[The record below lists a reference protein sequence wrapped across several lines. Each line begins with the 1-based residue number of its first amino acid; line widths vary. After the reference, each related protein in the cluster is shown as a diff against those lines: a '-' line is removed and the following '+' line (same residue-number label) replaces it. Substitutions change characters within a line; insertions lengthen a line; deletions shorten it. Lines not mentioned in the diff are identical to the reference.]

1 MTVEAAARVQIH
13 RPLPPEE
20 QARAD
25 FYALFAS
32 LLNAAPDA
40 KLLGTIAV
48 AGEIPDDGEPAL
60 AKAWREFVAAASVM
74 DEQAAADEYQALF
87 LGVGAVYAVRYLRGR
102 DPLDDMRSYVGV
114 HAGVTMLLADVAGAM
129 AIAARTERGGAT
141 TNVSLHC
148 LAAAKVGPL
157 RATATM
163 LRASRNSAL
172 ADVRV
177 IDVGNAD
184 RLVAVAHVSCGLFAE
199 ERPTS

>member
-1 MTVEAAARVQIH
+1 MRRAGRRRVRLRGMDRDHPSLGCAYFNRLSYRFVDGPSDATVEIDV
-13 RPLPPEE
+13 
-20 QARAD
+20 
-25 FYALFAS
+25 
-32 LLNAAPDA
+32 
-40 KLLGTIAV
+40 T
-48 AGEIPDDGEPAL
+48 
-60 AKAWREFVAAASVM
+60 
-74 DEQAAADEYQALF
+74 DE
-87 LGVGAVYAVRYLRGR
+87 LRG
-102 DPLDDMRSYVGV
+102 PNGGV

-148 LAAAKVGPL
+148 LASAKVGPL
-157 RATATM
+157 RATATL

-199 ERPTS
+199 KRPASAEERPAS